1 VSTGVAPIPPVR
13 NGTASHALFVLP
25 RAHGDGFRASIR
37 GHILELADPSADHEL
52 APTPD
57 DLHVASMA
65 SELAWSAQRL
75 LRAHGLPDH
84 VSVSA
89 EWRASP
95 AGIDLTVTVS
105 SAADAAGEALAAAL
119 EQRLAARS
127 LHAPVVN
134 IAFDGA
140 AGHENPGR

>member
-1 VSTGVAPIPPVR
+1 VSIAEPLPQVR
-13 NGTASHALFVLP
+13 SAASTHALFVIP

-37 GHILELADPSADHEL
+37 GHILELADPSSGHEL

-57 DLHVASMA
+57 DLHVASIA

-89 EWRASP
+89 EWQAS
-95 AGIDLTVTVS
+95 AAEIDLTVTVS
-105 SAADAAGEALAAAL
+105 SAAEGASDALTAAF
-119 EQRLAARS
+119 EQRLAARA
-127 LHAPVVN
+127 APALRVAV
-134 IAFDGA
+134 DGA
-140 AGHENPGR
+140 HR

>member
-1 VSTGVAPIPPVR
+1 MSRQALNQRTSEPLPQVRSAAST
-13 NGTASHALFVLP
+13 HALFVIP

-37 GHILELADPSADHEL
+37 GHILELADPSSGHEL

-57 DLHVASMA
+57 DLHVASIA

-89 EWRASP
+89 EWQA
-95 AGIDLTVTVS
+95 
-105 SAADAAGEALAAAL
+105 SAAEGASDALTAAF
-119 EQRLAARS
+119 EQRLAARA
-127 LHAPVVN
+127 APALRVAV
-134 IAFDGA
+134 DGA
-140 AGHENPGR
+140 HR